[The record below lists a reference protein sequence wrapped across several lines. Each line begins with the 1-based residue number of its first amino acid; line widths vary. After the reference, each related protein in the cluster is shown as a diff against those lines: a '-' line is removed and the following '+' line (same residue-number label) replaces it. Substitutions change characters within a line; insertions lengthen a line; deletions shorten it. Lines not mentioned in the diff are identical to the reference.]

1 MSREPNASRE
11 PSRRLF
17 FALWPDEA
25 MQGALAEASREALRR
40 SDGQPVPVQNYHFTL
55 AFLGSVVESRI
66 EGVQAV
72 ATRVAAAFREVRQT
86 SGARVRIGLDRIEYW
101 KKHEILCATSTTPS
115 ADAAALSEALK
126 QALTAE
132 GFAPDL
138 KPFRAH
144 VTLARK
150 VRRATADRTLPPI
163 WWDFPAF
170 HLVESQTLP
179 SGSLYSSRAK
189 WLLDAPAR

>member
-1 MSREPNASRE
+1 MSREPGTSKE
-11 PSRRLF
+11 PGRRLF

-25 MQGALAEASREALRR
+25 MQGALAEASREAIRR
-40 SDGQPVPVQNYHFTL
+40 SEGQPVPVQNYHFTL
-55 AFLGSVVESRI
+55 AFLGSVAESRI
-66 EGVQAV
+66 EVVQAV
-72 ATRVAAAFREVRQT
+72 AARVAADFRGERQA
-86 SGARVRIGLDRIEYW
+86 SGAYVRIGLDRIEYW
-101 KKHEILCATSTTPS
+101 KKQEILCATASTASP
-115 ADAAALSEALK
+115 AAVALSDALK

-150 VRRATADRTLPPI
+150 VGRATAHQTVPPI

-170 HLVESQTLP
+170 HLIESQTLP
-179 SGSLYSSRAK
+179 AGSLYSSRAN
-189 WLLDAPAR
+189 WPLDAPAR